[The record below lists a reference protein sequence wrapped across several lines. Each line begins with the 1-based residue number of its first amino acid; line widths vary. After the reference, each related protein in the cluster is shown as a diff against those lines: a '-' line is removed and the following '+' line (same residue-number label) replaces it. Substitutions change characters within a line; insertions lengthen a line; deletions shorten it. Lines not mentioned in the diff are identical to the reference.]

1 MPREIINLPLPTA
14 NKEEM
19 FRVPDYTTNI
29 HIESRNG
36 NIMKMGFIDGSVD
49 GVNPPGPYKTI
60 KTNGLYFETGVKMEG
75 GFIYLSSPASA
86 EVAEIV
92 IYTSGTSF

>member
-1 MPREIINLPLPTA
+1 MSREIINLSLPTA

-19 FRVPDYTTNI
+19 FRLPDFTTNI

-36 NIMKMGFIDGSVD
+36 NILKMGFVAGSVD
-49 GVNPPGPYKTI
+49 GASPVGPYKTI
-60 KTNGLYFETGVKMEG
+60 KTNGLYFETGAKMEG
-75 GFIYLSSPASA
+75 GFIYLASPVAA